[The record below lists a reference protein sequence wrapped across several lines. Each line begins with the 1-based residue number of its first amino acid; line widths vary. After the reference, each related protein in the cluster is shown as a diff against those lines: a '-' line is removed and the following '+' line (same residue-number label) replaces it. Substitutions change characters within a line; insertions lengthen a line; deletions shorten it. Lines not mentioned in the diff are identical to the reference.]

1 MLTSILTVFVNEP
14 LKKITR
20 QEKKNFDNFFIF
32 PKSGVKILL
41 KWALILTIVLKTLVN
56 KTHLYIFISSTN
68 IFISSTNMLGFVF
81 VTIVN

>member
-1 MLTSILTVFVNEP
+1 MVFVNEP
-14 LKKITR
+14 LKKIMR
-20 QEKKNFDNFFIF
+20 QEKKYILTTFFIF

-41 KWALILTIVLKTLVN
+41 KWALILTMVLKTLVN
-56 KTHLYIFISSTN
+56 NTHLY